1 MDEIAGTEAG
11 GGIINELIAAM
22 FEEKES
28 EISRQQAARQA
39 REIADWKV
47 KTKEERGFY
56 RTYNSTL
63 RDRMQ
68 RASELPSPAPPGHF
82 LREFGQ
88 SDRELL
94 ENASDQ
100 ASVTQSLALLNGPV
114 LTAITSRY
122 SVLAR
127 NMRGEKF
134 DDRLDTIYLTM
145 LSRLPTAD
153 EKAIF
158 KEAWAA
164 DPEAGTVNGIVWTL
178 LNTRQFLFIQ

>member
-1 MDEIAGTEAG
+1 MDEIAGTGAG

-28 EISRQQAARQA
+28 AISRQQAARQA
-39 REIADWKV
+39 QEIADWKV

-56 RTYNSTL
+56 RTYNRTL

-100 ASVTQSLALLNGPV
+100 ASVTQSLALLNGPA
-114 LTAITSRY
+114 LSAITSRY

-158 KEAWAA
+158 KEARAA